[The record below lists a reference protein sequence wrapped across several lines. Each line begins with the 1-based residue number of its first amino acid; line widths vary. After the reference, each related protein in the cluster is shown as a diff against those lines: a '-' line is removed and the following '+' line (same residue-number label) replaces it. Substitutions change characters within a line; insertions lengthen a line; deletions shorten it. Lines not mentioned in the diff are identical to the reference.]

1 MAVLVLESGPMSGAT
16 FLLGQR
22 ALTIGRGPVNL
33 VQVVDSEVS
42 RRHALV
48 RWTAAGTYA
57 LVDLQSQNGTFL
69 NEQRVDAANL
79 SIGDRIRVGQTVLR
93 LETDDHC
100 AFDETV
106 GPRRSG
112 PATVDNATRM
122 SDCLPP
128 RPIEERWQQG
138 RAIDLDAEGSAR
150 ALRDA
155 QFVFQLTSLIARGRP
170 PRECLEHAARGVL
183 AALAP
188 ERVLLFRATPEGTA
202 DVAATAYAE
211 GLDSAG
217 RRAAPNRAVFLE
229 AWRGR
234 KALFRNELPPGA
246 GAPPHVASVG
256 VAPILSKDG
265 ARVAGLVYADS
276 FADNPASFIADD
288 LDILRNVATALQP
301 LFA

>member
-1 MAVLVLESGPMSGAT
+1 MAVLFLETGPMAGAT

-22 ALTIGRGPVNL
+22 SLTIGRGPVNL

-48 RWTAAGTYA
+48 RWTASGTYA

-69 NEQRVDAANL
+69 NDTRVDAANL
-79 SIGDRIRVGQTVLR
+79 AIGDRIRVGQTVLR
-93 LETDDHC
+93 LETDDRC

-112 PATVDNATRM
+112 TATVDNATRM

-128 RPIEERWQQG
+128 RPIEERWQEG

-150 ALRDA
+150 AFRDA
-155 QFVFQLTSLIARGRP
+155 QFVFQVRTSIARGRP
-170 PRECLEHAARGVL
+170 PRECLDLAVRGVL

-188 ERVLLFRATPEGTA
+188 DRVLLFRAAGDGTA
-202 DVAATAYAE
+202 SVDATACAE
-211 GLDSAG
+211 GLDANG

-246 GAPPHVASVG
+246 GAPPHVASAG

-265 ARVAGLVYADS
+265 ARVVGLVYADS
-276 FADNPASFIADD
+276 FADNPTSFIDDD
-288 LDILRNVATALQP
+288 LEILRDVAAALQP